1 MLWGFGLG
9 INRGMSLITA
19 QQDMIILLLL
29 KALPWSETSLELEN
43 IGELPLFSSYL
54 VRTKVLLLPVLP
66 LGYILT
72 FLSLKEEI

>member
-54 VRTKVLLLPVLP
+54 VRTKVLLLSVLP

-72 FLSLKEEI
+72 FLSPKEEI